1 MRMRRCSWGAIAGLV
16 GVFAAVGTARAQNTV
31 AGVCQR
37 WVCDRADMTEG
48 TSTADISTCTI
59 GDLTGE
65 GRPNSLKAVN
75 LYRFLTGMPEVT
87 EDPGFDS
94 MAQACSII
102 QAANGLSHTPTTT
115 DTCYNAVGASASNMS
130 SICGGASVGCI
141 DLYMNDSGNS
151 GFGHR
156 TWIFSNLLGPVGFGQ
171 TGSGG
176 RTMTASCFYQ
186 TGGTGKAGIPFVPWP
201 PSGPVP
207 LAAITATMVDSAG
220 WSVQSDTIN
229 LTTATA
235 TVMDGTTSLPVTVTP
250 NLPRFGAKYAMEIL
264 PTGWTSQA
272 GHNYAVTV
280 GGTTTP
286 LAYTV
291 QVADCTGYTTAGCA
305 SDGGVILA
313 DAGGG
318 ASSSSGGG
326 SSGSSSS
333 SGGGSPGTS
342 SSSGG
347 GAGSGSSSGGGAG
360 AGSSGGS
367 GSGSGSS
374 GGGASADASTA
385 GNPSG
390 ADASTAGASGFG
402 ADNTKPGCSCATV
415 GATATSRGTGWFGG
429 LALLGASRVR
439 RRRSRR
445 SA

>member
-1 MRMRRCSWGAIAGLV
+1 MRMRRCSFGAIGGLV
-16 GVFAAVGTARAQNTV
+16 GLFAALGTAHAQNTV
-31 AGVCQR
+31 AAVCQR

-48 TSTADISTCTI
+48 TSTADIASCTV

-75 LYRFLTGMPEVT
+75 LYRFLTGMPVVT

-115 DTCYNAVGASASNMS
+115 DTCYTTAGASASNMS
-130 SICGGASVGCI
+130 SICDAASVGCI

-186 TGGTGKAGIPFVPWP
+186 TGGMGRAAIPFVPWP
-201 PSGPVP
+201 ASGPVP
-207 LAAITATMVDSAG
+207 LAAITATKVDSSG

-264 PTGWTSQA
+264 PNGWTSQA
-272 GHNYAVTV
+272 GHSYAVAV
-280 GGTTTP
+280 GGTTP
-286 LAYTV
+286 PISYTV
-291 QVADCTGYTTAGCA
+291 QVADCTGYTTAGC
-305 SDGGVILA
+305 STDGGATPV
-313 DAGGG
+313 DAGGT
-318 ASSSSGGG
+318 
-326 SSGSSSS
+326 GSSSS
-333 SGGGSPGTS
+333 SGGTAS
-342 SSSGG
+342 S
-347 GAGSGSSSGGGAG
+347 SGSSSGGSSSGG
-360 AGSSGGS
+360 GPGTAGSSSSGGAGGASS
-367 GSGSGSS
+367 GGGSGSS
-374 GGGASADASTA
+374 GGGSASADAGATGSA
-385 GNPSG
+385 GS
-390 ADASTAGASGFG
+390 DASAGAPSGFG
-402 ADNTKPGCSCATV
+402 ADNAKQGCSCDVV
-415 GATATSRGTGWFGG
+415 GAKTAPREAGWFAG
-429 LALLGASRVR
+429 LALLAAPAAR
-439 RRRSRR
+439 RRRRR
-445 SA
+445 RA